1 MKKNILLTTFLF
13 LCAGIASAE
22 DFSLSYVDS
31 NGVQHTLTWDAST
44 LQKITFT
51 DGQMNVITTANVTT
65 TTVSLSEIQSIEL
78 YNEEYTANAIES
90 IPEST
95 DSVEII
101 YDLMGRRLNIERD
114 NLPKGLYIINGKKTL
129 IK

>member
-1 MKKNILLTTFLF
+1 
-13 LCAGIASAE
+13 
-22 DFSLSYVDS
+22 
-31 NGVQHTLTWDAST
+31 
-44 LQKITFT
+44 
-51 DGQMNVITTANVTT
+51 MNVITTANVTT
-65 TTVSLSEIQSIEL
+65 TTVPLSEIQSIEL

-90 IPEST
+90 IPEPT
-95 DSVEII
+95 DSAEVI